1 MFNILVI
8 SPLFCIGI
16 LDLKA
21 FAAQQNLESK
31 REIEKQGLIFCL
43 NKLVDNYKNELS
55 YHASNK
61 PFLKGRKE
69 HISVSHSHSKL
80 VLALNRLENTGVDI
94 ELIRDKVQNV
104 KHKFLNTDELLRSK
118 NDTETLISFWAIKET
133 LYKLHG
139 EKELD
144 FVKHLFIKEY
154 SEGKITG
161 QISLNGITREYSLQK
176 KRIDDYVLIYAL
188 HEIC

>member
-1 MFNILVI
+1 M
-8 SPLFCIGI
+8 

-21 FAAQQNLESK
+21 FATQQNLESK
-31 REIEKQGLIFCL
+31 REIEKRGLIFCL
-43 NKLVDNYKNELS
+43 NKLVDNYQDELS
-55 YHASNK
+55 YYASNK

-69 HISVSHSHSKL
+69 YISVSHSHSKL
-80 VLALNRLENTGVDI
+80 VLALNARENTGVDI
-94 ELIRDKVQNV
+94 ELIRDKVQNI
-104 KHKFLNTDELLRSK
+104 KHKFLNSEELVRSK

-154 SEGKITG
+154 SESNITG
-161 QISLNGITREYSLQK
+161 QINLHGVKKEYSLQK
-176 KRIDDYVLIYAL
+176 KRIEDYVLVYAL
-188 HEIC
+188 HEI

>member
-1 MFNILVI
+1 M
-8 SPLFCIGI
+8 
-16 LDLKA
+16 KA
-21 FAAQQNLESK
+21 FAAQQNLGSK

-43 NKLVDNYKNELS
+43 NKLVDNYQNELS

-104 KHKFLNTDELLRSK
+104 KHKFLNADELLRSK

-161 QISLNGITREYSLQK
+161 QISLNSITREYSLQK